1 MSEKQEEE
9 ILQKEK
15 EKSEV
20 SQKAKNRRKA
30 TGFSSS

>member
-1 MSEKQEEE
+1 MSEKQEEK